1 MTSDVAEILTQPYS
15 RVIVPDGTGRFAAE
29 ILEFPGCFAE
39 GDTPEEAYEQLERV
53 AESWLENAL
62 AQSWRI
68 APPLAAN
75 EHKGVLTLRLPKD
88 LHRRA
93 AERAQ
98 VEGVSLNQ
106 FILFAVAEK
115 VGSTEA
121 LARIEEKLD
130 QILTNVGQKAWIYG
144 PLGQSQPHVL
154 TKVFDMAGLPSDMT
168 RFSTI
173 SEEWRS
179 YSTLAELQVPEAGG

>member
-1 MTSDVAEILTQPYS
+1 MTNVVAEILAQPYS
-15 RVIVPDGTGRFAAE
+15 RVLVPDGTGRFAAE

-39 GDTPEEAYEQLERV
+39 GDTPEEAYQQLERV
-53 AESWLENAL
+53 AESWLEDAL
-62 AQSWRI
+62 AQDWRI

-75 EHKGVLTLRLPKD
+75 KHKGVLTLRLPKD

-121 LARIEEKLD
+121 LTRIEEKLD
-130 QILTNVGQKAWIYG
+130 QILTSVGKETLIFHSMPQSPVDIQSNFSYFEASSGKWVDNLITEE
-144 PLGQSQPHVL
+144 PLVRE
-154 TKVFDMAGLPSDMT
+154 V
-168 RFSTI
+168 
-173 SEEWRS
+173 
-179 YSTLAELQVPEAGG
+179 GG